1 MTASPVF
8 GKVYMASQ
16 LTDAFAR
23 KFYYL
28 RLSITDVCNFR
39 CTYCLPNGY
48 KPGAV
53 NNNGFLSVDEV
64 RRVTRAFSALGT
76 EKVRLTGGEPS
87 LRRDFTEI
95 IAAVR
100 ENPAIRQIAVTT
112 NGYRLARDVERWRDA
127 GLTAINVS
135 VDSLD
140 ARQFH
145 AITGQDKF
153 HQVMDGIDAAFA
165 AGFDKVKVNTVLM
178 RDVNHHQLDTFLAW
192 IQPRRIQ
199 LRFIELMETGEGS
212 DLFRRHHLS
221 GMVLRDELLRRGW
234 IHQIRQR
241 SDGPAQ
247 VFCHPDYA
255 GEIGLIMPYEKD
267 FCATCNRLRVSS
279 VGKLHLCLFGE
290 GGVDLRDLMAEDQQQ
305 AALEAPQ
312 EAGHQV
318 VEKAIVKENRYAIR
332 AQVSAWI
339 ASDNVQVVLIT
350 GGTGFTDGDQ
360 APEALLPLFDR
371 EVEGFGEVF
380 RMLSFEEIGTSTL
393 QSRAVA
399 GVANR
404 TLIFAMPGSTKA
416 CRTAWDNIIAP
427 QLDARTRPC
436 NFIPHLKK

>member
-1 MTASPVF
+1 MTTSPVF
-8 GKVYMASQ
+8 GKVYMGSQ

-39 CTYCLPNGY
+39 CIYCLPDGY
-48 KPGAV
+48 KPGGV
-53 NNNGFLSVDEV
+53 TNNGFLTVDEI
-64 RRVTRAFSALGT
+64 RRVTRAFASLGT

-87 LRRDFTEI
+87 LRRDFTDI

-100 ENPAIRQIAVTT
+100 ENDAIRQIAVTT
-112 NGYRLARDVERWRDA
+112 NGYRLARDAAAWRDA
-127 GLTAINVS
+127 GLTALNVS

-153 HQVMDGIDAAFA
+153 QQVMAGIDAAFD
-165 AGFDKVKVNTVLM
+165 AGFEKVKVNTVLM

-192 IQPRRIQ
+192 IQPRPIQ

-212 DLFRRHHLS
+212 SLFRKHHIS
-221 GMVLRDELLRRGW
+221 GQVLRDELLRRGW

-247 VFCHPDYA
+247 VFCHPDYV

-290 GGVDLRDLMAEDQQQ
+290 GGVSLRDLLEDDAQQSALEERIS
-305 AALEAPQ
+305 AALLEKKQ
-312 EAGHQV
+312 THFLHQ
-318 VEKAIVKENRYAIR
+318 N
-332 AQVSAWI
+332 
-339 ASDNVQVVLIT
+339 NTGIT
-350 GGTGFTDGDQ
+350 QNLSYIGG
-360 APEALLPLFDR
+360 
-371 EVEGFGEVF
+371 
-380 RMLSFEEIGTSTL
+380 
-393 QSRAVA
+393 
-399 GVANR
+399 
-404 TLIFAMPGSTKA
+404 
-416 CRTAWDNIIAP
+416 
-427 QLDARTRPC
+427 
-436 NFIPHLKK
+436 

>member
-1 MTASPVF
+1 M
-8 GKVYMASQ
+8 GSQ

-39 CTYCLPNGY
+39 CTYCLPDGY
-48 KPGAV
+48 QPGGV
-53 NNNGFLSVDEV
+53 TNNGFLTVDEI
-64 RRVTRAFSALGT
+64 RRVTRAFASLGT

-87 LRRDFTEI
+87 LRRDFTDI

-100 ENPAIRQIAVTT
+100 ENHAIRQIAVTT
-112 NGYRLARDVERWRDA
+112 NGYRLARDAAAWRDA
-127 GLTAINVS
+127 GLTALNVS

-153 HQVMDGIDAAFA
+153 QQVMAGIDAAFD
-165 AGFDKVKVNTVLM
+165 AGFEKVKVNTVLM

-192 IQPRRIQ
+192 VQPRPIQ

-212 DLFRRHHLS
+212 SLFRKHHIS
-221 GMVLRDELLRRGW
+221 GQVLRDELLRRGW

-290 GGVDLRDLMAEDQQQ
+290 GGVSLRDLLEDDAQQSALEERIS
-305 AALEAPQ
+305 AALLEKKQ
-312 EAGHQV
+312 THFLHQ
-318 VEKAIVKENRYAIR
+318 N
-332 AQVSAWI
+332 
-339 ASDNVQVVLIT
+339 NTGIT
-350 GGTGFTDGDQ
+350 QNLSYIGG
-360 APEALLPLFDR
+360 
-371 EVEGFGEVF
+371 
-380 RMLSFEEIGTSTL
+380 
-393 QSRAVA
+393 
-399 GVANR
+399 
-404 TLIFAMPGSTKA
+404 
-416 CRTAWDNIIAP
+416 
-427 QLDARTRPC
+427 
-436 NFIPHLKK
+436 